1 MSKRLTNNQKEEII
15 RNFNKGQ
22 NIDHLSNFFNCTRLT
37 IIRNLKK
44 YFGEKKYKEIL
55 EKNKSL
61 NRTFSKKNIT
71 KNATSS
77 SEVEEIYFQTNK
89 NNEASNDKNFNEEK
103 ISQNQF
109 LEIAP
114 LDYQI
119 DDLPQKDL
127 ASIHISDVDLPNV
140 VYMVVDKKIELTTK
154 YLKEYPEWQFLSQ
167 DELNRK
173 TIEIYFDLKLAKR
186 DCNKEQKIIK
196 VPNTN
201 VFKLAAPQLLNKGI
215 SRIVGVDKLI
225 SL

>member
-55 EKNKSL
+55 EKNKLLEKSVL
-61 NRTFSKKNIT
+61 KKNFPKKT
-71 KNATSS
+71 NAS
-77 SEVEEIYFQTNK
+77 SEDEEIYFQTNTNLGTSK
-89 NNEASNDKNFNEEK
+89 DININEDE
-103 ISQNQF
+103 ISQSQF

-114 LDYQI
+114 LDYEI
-119 DDLPQKDL
+119 DNLPQKDL
-127 ASIHISDVDLPNV
+127 ASVHISEVDLPNV

-186 DCNKEQKIIK
+186 HCNKEQKVIK
-196 VPNTN
+196 VPNTK

-215 SRIVGVDKLI
+215 TRIVGFDKLI
-225 SL
+225 AL

>member
-15 RNFNKGQ
+15 RNFNQGK
-22 NIDHLSNFFNCTRLT
+22 NIDYLSNLLNCTKLT

-61 NRTFSKKNIT
+61 NKSFSKKDT
-71 KNATSS
+71 SKNATAS
-77 SEVEEIYFQTNK
+77 SEVDEIYFKTNN
-89 NNEASNDKNFNEEK
+89 NNEASNGNNFNEER

-114 LDYQI
+114 LDYEI
-119 DDLPQKDL
+119 DNLPQKDL

-186 DCNKEQKIIK
+186 YCNKEQKIIK

-215 SRIVGVDKLI
+215 SRIVGDDKLI
-225 SL
+225 AL